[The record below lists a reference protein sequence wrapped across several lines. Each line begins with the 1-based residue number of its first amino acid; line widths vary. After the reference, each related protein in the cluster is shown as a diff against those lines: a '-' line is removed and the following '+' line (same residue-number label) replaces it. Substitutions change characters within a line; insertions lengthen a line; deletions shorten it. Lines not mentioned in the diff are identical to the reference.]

1 MKIQQENKKN
11 KKTAPFIIAG
21 ILLVIIAVILLIVKP
36 FDKKNDESVSGST
49 EKEFMFKKQGELT
62 FTNAD
67 KQVLAKVDIEIAKD
81 DYSRELGLMFRKS
94 MEENQAMLFI
104 FPMDQK
110 LSFWMRNTYIPLDMM
125 FVNSANKIITIH
137 KNTQTLSDQSYA
149 ATENGKYV
157 VETVAGYTDKH
168 NIKVGDYIN
177 YIESK

>member
-1 MKIQQENKKN
+1 MKIQPENKKN
-11 KKTAPFIIAG
+11 KKTALYITAG
-21 ILLVIIAVILLIVKP
+21 VLLAAIAVILLIVKP
-36 FDKKNDESVSGST
+36 FDKKIDETSGSGT

-62 FTNAD
+62 FTNAE
-67 KQVLAKVDIEIAKD
+67 KQILAKVDIEIAKD

-104 FPMDQK
+104 FPVDQK
-110 LSFWMRNTYIPLDMM
+110 LSFWMRNTYIPLDMI

-149 ATENGKYV
+149 ATENGRYV
-157 VETVAGYTDKH
+157 VETVAGYTDRH

-177 YIESK
+177 YIDSK